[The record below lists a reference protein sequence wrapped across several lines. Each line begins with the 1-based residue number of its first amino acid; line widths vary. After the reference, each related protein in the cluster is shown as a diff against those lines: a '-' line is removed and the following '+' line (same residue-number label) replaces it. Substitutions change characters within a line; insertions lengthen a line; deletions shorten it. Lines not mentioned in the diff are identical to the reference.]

1 MIIDNKQDRD
11 LNDGINTTTVWDYM
25 KYYTDPEKN
34 REGVLDIV
42 TGFFSVTGLELLGK
56 HFSPNNE
63 YRMVLAQMVA
73 DDQFQNHIL
82 DLLNDDCGIE
92 NALHL
97 SDAAKNALE
106 FLRRDKVHV
115 KAIINAFCHAKLYL
129 FKDNHDPAHNY
140 YVQGSSNLTYAG
152 LGYTPSSN
160 VELNL
165 ADTGNS
171 DTYRSL
177 RSWFEEQ
184 WKSVAKEKMPE
195 DREKPKGVQIDVKQ
209 YFIQEI
215 EKIFRK
221 YTPEEIYYKIL
232 FELFNSDLDLDGGIE
247 HRQDM
252 QLLQTS
258 VIWNTLFNYQQKGV
272 ISLIKM
278 LRKYNG
284 AILADAVG
292 LGKTFSA
299 LAVVKYF
306 QTQNYLTVLLCP
318 KKLEQNWDQY
328 LRRRNS
334 RFEKD
339 EFDYIVRFHTDMQN
353 DRMEERYTDAKLS
366 YLQTR
371 KKILVVI
378 DESHNLRNEKS
389 GRYQELMANLIQN
402 KEGQENRDV
411 KVLMLSATPINTGL
425 NDVKGQFNL
434 IGHGKDDAFDNDD
447 FGVESLS
454 NLFKD
459 AQTKYTQW
467 CNNPDR
473 TIGGFIA
480 TLPPKFFNL
489 TDKLIVARTRKLIE
503 KTLGEDLGFPDKE
516 KPVNIYQGVEHLG
529 KLQTTEEIYQ
539 KFDELSLTAYQ
550 PSLYLEVNKKKA
562 RKGAAKDWDDN
573 VNRERFLV
581 KMMGVLFM
589 KRLESSWYSCM
600 TTVKKVLDVH
610 ESTLKLALEF
620 KEKGGNG
627 AISTGGGEGNA
638 DFDDEEID
646 DLMDETYS
654 LRKGTIKLSDMQNL
668 GGFIRNLQMDVNK
681 LKEIYKNFETFAAD
695 YEAGEE
701 KDLKLEELVR
711 ILNEKKNAK
720 NKKVVIF
727 TAFADTAQ
735 FIFDELKK
743 RGFSRMASASGQ
755 NVFTTGAHST
765 KNFTAVLESFAP
777 YSKLYKEKDWS
788 GIYADA
794 QLDRSKYYDD
804 EKQRWN
810 VSYEKWLELIA
821 QYDAKTLELV
831 NDGIDILIATDCL
844 SEGQNLQDADT
855 QVNFDIHW
863 NPVRLIQRFGRI
875 DRIGSPNKV
884 IRCVNF
890 WPAKSFEDYL
900 HLETRIQNRMSLM
913 KLVDTETQELDE
925 KFKKMVED
933 NPLQDKNAD
942 RLLEELQNNSISDIE
957 SPKTLSLKD
966 FSFETYRQDLLDFL
980 DKNRD
985 VFRRMPNGIFSGF
998 RFDDT
1003 LFEKIPESLV
1013 AVVGYPRRKQG
1024 SNKPYTE
1031 LYLMCQPM
1039 DTHLPATYQELNR
1052 AEILEFLRTNKSQER
1067 YVPDWIESNDSE
1079 RISKLSEILKE
1090 WMKSKVPQQATS
1102 IILDIAKSH
1111 KAGGLFANPKKKD
1124 TKGKLL
1130 EEKFKIEN
1138 FDLIVWEYVSK
1149 K

>member
-73 DDQFQNHIL
+73 DDQFQDHIL

-177 RSWFEEQ
+177 RSWFEGQ

-195 DREKPKGVQIDVKQ
+195 DREKPKGAQIDVKQ

-299 LAVVKYF
+299 LAVIKYF

-389 GRYQELMANLIQN
+389 GRYQELMAKLIQN

-600 TTVKKVLDVH
+600 ATVKKVLDVH

-681 LKEIYKNFETFAAD
+681 LKEIYKNFEAFAAD
-695 YEAGEE
+695 YEAGKE

-711 ILNEKKNAK
+711 ILKEKKKAK

-755 NVFTTGAHST
+755 NVFTTGTHST

-788 GIYADA
+788 GMYADA
-794 QLDRSKYYDD
+794 QLDRAKYYDD

-810 VSYEKWLELIA
+810 VSYEKWLELIV
-821 QYDAKTLELV
+821 QYDAKTLEQV

-998 RFDDT
+998 CFNDT
-1003 LFEKIPESLV
+1003 FFEKIPESLV
-1013 AVVGYPRRKQG
+1013 AVVGYPHRKQG

-1031 LYLMCQPM
+1031 LYLMCQPV

-1090 WMKSKVPQQATS
+1090 WMKM
-1102 IILDIAKSH
+1102 
-1111 KAGGLFANPKKKD
+1111 KAPK
-1124 TKGKLL
+1124 
-1130 EEKFKIEN
+1130 
-1138 FDLIVWEYVSK
+1138 
-1149 K
+1149 

>member
-11 LNDGINTTTVWDYM
+11 PNDGINTTTVWDYM

-73 DDQFQNHIL
+73 DDQFQDHIL

-184 WKSVAKEKMPE
+184 WTSVAKEKMPE
-195 DREKPKGVQIDVKQ
+195 DREKPKGAQIDVKQ

-299 LAVVKYF
+299 LAVIKYF

-366 YLQTR
+366 YFQTR

-389 GRYQELMANLIQN
+389 GRYQELMAKLIQN

-447 FGVESLS
+447 FGVESLT

-646 DLMDETYS
+646 DLMDEAYS

-681 LKEIYKNFETFAAD
+681 LKEIYKNFEAFAAD
-695 YEAGEE
+695 YEAGKE

-711 ILNEKKNAK
+711 ILNEKKKTK

-755 NVFTTGAHST
+755 NVFTTGTHST

-788 GIYADA
+788 GMYADA
-794 QLDRSKYYDD
+794 RLDRAKYYND

-821 QYDAKTLELV
+821 QYDTKTLEQV

-1031 LYLMCQPM
+1031 LYLMCQPV

-1052 AEILEFLRTNKSQER
+1052 AEILEFLRTNKNQER
-1067 YVPDWIESNDSE
+1067 YVPDWIESNDNE
-1079 RISKLSEILKE
+1079 RISKLSGILKE

-1124 TKGKLL
+1124 TKSKLL

>member
-1 MIIDNKQDRD
+1 
-11 LNDGINTTTVWDYM
+11 
-25 KYYTDPEKN
+25 
-34 REGVLDIV
+34 
-42 TGFFSVTGLELLGK
+42 
-56 HFSPNNE
+56 
-63 YRMVLAQMVA
+63 
-73 DDQFQNHIL
+73 
-82 DLLNDDCGIE
+82 
-92 NALHL
+92 
-97 SDAAKNALE
+97 
-106 FLRRDKVHV
+106 
-115 KAIINAFCHAKLYL
+115 
-129 FKDNHDPAHNY
+129 
-140 YVQGSSNLTYAG
+140 
-152 LGYTPSSN
+152 
-160 VELNL
+160 
-165 ADTGNS
+165 
-171 DTYRSL
+171 
-177 RSWFEEQ
+177 
-184 WKSVAKEKMPE
+184 
-195 DREKPKGVQIDVKQ
+195 
-209 YFIQEI
+209 
-215 EKIFRK
+215 
-221 YTPEEIYYKIL
+221 
-232 FELFNSDLDLDGGIE
+232 
-247 HRQDM
+247 
-252 QLLQTS
+252 
-258 VIWNTLFNYQQKGV
+258 
-272 ISLIKM
+272 
-278 LRKYNG
+278 
-284 AILADAVG
+284 
-292 LGKTFSA
+292 
-299 LAVVKYF
+299 
-306 QTQNYLTVLLCP
+306 
-318 KKLEQNWDQY
+318 
-328 LRRRNS
+328 
-334 RFEKD
+334 
-339 EFDYIVRFHTDMQN
+339 
-353 DRMEERYTDAKLS
+353 
-366 YLQTR
+366 
-371 KKILVVI
+371 
-378 DESHNLRNEKS
+378 
-389 GRYQELMANLIQN
+389 
-402 KEGQENRDV
+402 
-411 KVLMLSATPINTGL
+411 
-425 NDVKGQFNL
+425 
-434 IGHGKDDAFDNDD
+434 
-447 FGVESLS
+447 
-454 NLFKD
+454 
-459 AQTKYTQW
+459 
-467 CNNPDR
+467 
-473 TIGGFIA
+473 
-480 TLPPKFFNL
+480 
-489 TDKLIVARTRKLIE
+489 
-503 KTLGEDLGFPDKE
+503 
-516 KPVNIYQGVEHLG
+516 
-529 KLQTTEEIYQ
+529 
-539 KFDELSLTAYQ
+539 
-550 PSLYLEVNKKKA
+550 
-562 RKGAAKDWDDN
+562 
-573 VNRERFLV
+573 
-581 KMMGVLFM
+581 
-589 KRLESSWYSCM
+589 M

-627 AISTGGGEGNA
+627 AISTGGGESNA

-681 LKEIYKNFETFAAD
+681 LKEIYKNFEAFAAD

-711 ILNEKKNAK
+711 ILYEKKKAK

-788 GIYADA
+788 GMYADA
-794 QLDRSKYYDD
+794 QLDRAKYYDD

-821 QYDAKTLELV
+821 QYDTKTLEQV

-1013 AVVGYPRRKQG
+1013 AVVGYPHRKQG

-1031 LYLMCQPM
+1031 LYLMCQPV
-1039 DTHLPATYQELNR
+1039 DPHLPATYQELNR
-1052 AEILEFLRTNKSQER
+1052 AEILEFLRTNKNQER

-1079 RISKLSEILKE
+1079 RISKLSGILKE

-1124 TKGKLL
+1124 AKGKLL